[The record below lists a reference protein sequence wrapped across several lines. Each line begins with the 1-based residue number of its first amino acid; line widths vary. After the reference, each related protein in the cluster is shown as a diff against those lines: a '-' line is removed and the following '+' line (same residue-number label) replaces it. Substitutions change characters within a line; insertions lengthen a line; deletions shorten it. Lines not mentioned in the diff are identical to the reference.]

1 MSKRRPARRTECR
14 TPYKVA
20 FQDAES
26 ANFRIDQI
34 NSTVT
39 HHTTTP
45 QRAYHCACGSW
56 HLTSKA

>member
-1 MSKRRPARRTECR
+1 MSKRRPARRPECR
-14 TPYKVA
+14 TPLKVA

-26 ANFRIDQI
+26 ANFRIEQI

-39 HHTTTP
+39 HNTKTP
-45 QRAYHCACGSW
+45 QRSYQCSCGSW